1 MYFHI
6 PYTYPI
12 NTHGHCP
19 KGKKMN
25 SDKKF
30 ETSSIDDIKALF
42 ENRKEEDIIPPDTFG
57 ETEKLV
63 VTKEAVE
70 NAVKRASPE
79 NVSQRKRNRMIANVM
94 IYSGIGLLIVACA
107 ILVVLIFA
115 GNNGNSITNLD
126 ITNGDEINLRAG
138 HSQQLKIKT
147 EPAGTEYAL
156 SFVSADTSIATV
168 SLDGKVTAVKN
179 GKTEITVSSG
189 ELSDTITVNVRKDII
204 ESLDVSLA
212 ALSLDGGEEQKV
224 EAKITP
230 ADAKDVKLSWKS
242 ADSEVASVENDG
254 TIKGVNTGETTVTV
268 TDSVTGLSKD
278 IAVTVNGLELPEA
291 MKFDKDSVTLEKG
304 EVYNSVLKFTPEDI
318 TYTGAIYYT
327 SDATIASVTN
337 EGVITAK
344 AAGTCTIEAYYE
356 NDYRLVATMEVNV
369 IDSFP
374 ITSSETTA
382 PETPKP
388 ETSATEPV
396 PDTETDPPASS
407 KPAPTPEYTGS
418 HKKEV
423 IDGITYFDGV
433 MIANKTYTLPRSYDP
448 GVQPE
453 AMDAFYDMQAAAAS
467 EGISLWIL
475 SSYRSYDDQEVI
487 YNRYVAQD
495 GRDAADTYSSRP
507 GHSDHQTGYT
517 FDLNSLEQDFQYDPA
532 GQWLDKNCY
541 KYGFIIRYPKGKDSS
556 TGYMYEPWHVRYIGV
571 DLATKVTKSGLSL
584 EEYFGITSQYQD

>member
-1 MYFHI
+1 MYFCI
-6 PYTYPI
+6 PYTYPT
-12 NTHGHCP
+12 NTCEHCL

-30 ETSSIDDIKALF
+30 ETSSIDDIRALF
-42 ENRKEEDIIPPDTFG
+42 ENRKEEDIIHSDTFG
-57 ETEKLV
+57 ETEKPV

-70 NAVKRASPE
+70 NAIKRSSPE
-79 NVSQRKRNRMIANVM
+79 NISKRKRNRIIANTM

-107 ILVVLIFA
+107 ILVALIFA

-126 ITNGDEINLRAG
+126 IINGDEITLRAG

-156 SFVSADTSIATV
+156 SYISADTSIATV
-168 SLDGKVTAVKN
+168 SLEGKVTAVKN

-189 ELSDTITVNVRKDII
+189 DLSDTITVNVKKDII

-224 EAKITP
+224 EAKIAP

-242 ADSEVASVENDG
+242 ADNEVASVDSNG
-254 TIKGVNTGETTVTV
+254 TIKGINTGETTVTV

-278 IAVTVNGLELPEA
+278 IAVTVNGLELPES
-291 MKFDKDSVTLEKG
+291 MKFEKDSVTLEKG
-304 EVYNSVLKFTPEDI
+304 EVYNSVLRFTPEDI

-327 SDATIASVTN
+327 SDSSVASVTN

-344 AAGTCTIEAYYE
+344 SAGSCAIEAYYE
-356 NDYRLVATMEVNV
+356 NDYRLVATMEVTV
-369 IDSFP
+369 IDSYV
-374 ITSSETTA
+374 ITDQTTV
-382 PETPKP
+382 PETP
-388 ETSATEPV
+388 ATEPV

-433 MIANKTYTLPRSYDP
+433 MIANKTYTLPRSYNP

-541 KYGFIIRYPKGKDSS
+541 KYGFIIRYPKDKDSS

>member
-1 MYFHI
+1 
-6 PYTYPI
+6 
-12 NTHGHCP
+12 
-19 KGKKMN
+19 MN
-25 SDKKF
+25 PEKKF

-42 ENRKEEDIIPPDTFG
+42 ESRTEEDIIPPDSFG
-57 ETEKLV
+57 KSEKQVL
-63 VTKEAVE
+63 TKEAVQS
-70 NAVKRASPE
+70 AVRKTSSE
-79 NVSQRKRNRMIANVM
+79 SIKKRKRNRTIANIM

-107 ILVVLIFA
+107 VLVAVIFN
-115 GNNGNSITNLD
+115 GNNGSSIKSLD
-126 ITNGDEINLRAG
+126 ITNSGEITLRVG
-138 HSQQLKIKT
+138 HSQQIKVKT
-147 EPAGTEYAL
+147 EPADTEYAL
-156 SFVSADTSIATV
+156 SYVSGDTSVATV

-189 ELSDTITVNVRKDII
+189 ELSDTITVNVKKDII

-212 ALSLDGGEEQKV
+212 ALSLDGGEEQKID
-224 EAKITP
+224 AKLTP

-242 ADSEVASVENDG
+242 ADTDVATVDKNG
-254 TIKGVNTGETTVTV
+254 VVKGVNTGETTITL

-278 IAVTVNGLELPEA
+278 ITVTVNGLELPES
-291 MKFDKDSVTLEKG
+291 MKFDKDSVTVEVG
-304 EVYNSVLKFTPEDI
+304 DVYNSVLKFTPEDI

-327 SDATIASVTN
+327 SDSSVASVTN

-344 AAGTCTIEAYYE
+344 SAGNCTIEAYYE
-356 NDYRLVATMEVNV
+356 NDYRLVASMEVTV
-369 IDSFP
+369 IDPFP
-374 ITSSETTA
+374 ITSQETTA
-382 PETPKP
+382 PETPSP
-388 ETSATEPV
+388 ETTTPDTEPE
-396 PDTETDPPASS
+396 PETDPPASS
-407 KPAPTPEYTGS
+407 TPAPAPEYSGS
-418 HKKEV
+418 HKMEV

-433 MIANKTYTLPRSYDP
+433 MIANKTYTLPASYNP

-453 AMDAFYDMQAAAAS
+453 AMDAFYDMQAAAAAD
-467 EGISLWIL
+467 GISLWIL
-475 SSYRSYDDQEVI
+475 SSFRSYEDQDVI

-541 KYGFIIRYPKGKDSS
+541 KYGFIIRYPKGKESS

-571 DLATKVTKSGLSL
+571 DLATKVTQSGLSL

>member
-1 MYFHI
+1 
-6 PYTYPI
+6 
-12 NTHGHCP
+12 
-19 KGKKMN
+19 MN
-25 SDKKF
+25 PEKKF

-42 ENRKEEDIIPPDTFG
+42 ENRTEEDIIPPDSFG
-57 ETEKLV
+57 KSEKQV
-63 VTKEAVE
+63 VTKEAVQS
-70 NAVKRASPE
+70 AVRKTS
-79 NVSQRKRNRMIANVM
+79 SGSIKKRKRNRTIANIM

-107 ILVVLIFA
+107 VLVAVIFN
-115 GNNGNSITNLD
+115 GNNGSSIKSLD
-126 ITNGDEINLRAG
+126 ITNSGEITLRVG
-138 HSQQLKIKT
+138 HSQQIKVKT
-147 EPAGTEYAL
+147 EPADTEYAL
-156 SFVSADTSIATV
+156 SYVSGDTSVATV

-189 ELSDTITVNVRKDII
+189 ELSDTITVNVKKDII

-212 ALSLDGGEEQKV
+212 ALSLDGGEEQKID
-224 EAKITP
+224 AKLTP

-242 ADSEVASVENDG
+242 ADTDVATVDKNG
-254 TIKGVNTGETTVTV
+254 VVKGVNTGETTITL
-268 TDSVTGLSKD
+268 TDSITGLSKD
-278 IAVTVNGLELPEA
+278 ITVTVNGLELPES
-291 MKFDKDSVTLEKG
+291 MKFDKDSVTVEVG
-304 EVYNSVLKFTPEDI
+304 DVYNSVLKFTPEDI

-327 SDATIASVTN
+327 SDSSVASVTN

-344 AAGTCTIEAYYE
+344 SAGNCTIEAYYE
-356 NDYRLVATMEVNV
+356 NDYRLVATMEVTV

-374 ITSSETTA
+374 ITSQETTA
-382 PETPKP
+382 PETPSP
-388 ETSATEPV
+388 ETTTPDTEPE
-396 PDTETDPPASS
+396 PEPETDPPASS
-407 KPAPTPEYTGS
+407 TPAPAPEYSGS
-418 HKKEV
+418 HKMEV

-433 MIANKTYTLPRSYDP
+433 MIANKTYTLPASYNP

-453 AMDAFYDMQAAAAS
+453 AMDAFYDMQAAAAAD
-467 EGISLWIL
+467 GISLWIL
-475 SSYRSYDDQEVI
+475 SSFRSYEDQDVI

-541 KYGFIIRYPKGKDSS
+541 KYGFIIRYPKGKESS

-571 DLATKVTKSGLSL
+571 DLATKVTQSGLSL

>member
-1 MYFHI
+1 
-6 PYTYPI
+6 
-12 NTHGHCP
+12 
-19 KGKKMN
+19 MN
-25 SDKKF
+25 PEKKF

-42 ENRKEEDIIPPDTFG
+42 ENRTEEDIIPPDSFG
-57 ETEKLV
+57 KSEKQV
-63 VTKEAVE
+63 VTKEAVQS
-70 NAVKRASPE
+70 AVRKTSSE
-79 NVSQRKRNRMIANVM
+79 SIKKRKRNRTIANIM

-107 ILVVLIFA
+107 VLVAVIFN
-115 GNNGNSITNLD
+115 GNNGSSIKSLD
-126 ITNGDEINLRAG
+126 ITNSGEITLRVG
-138 HSQQLKIKT
+138 HSQQIKVKT
-147 EPAGTEYAL
+147 EPADTEYAL
-156 SFVSADTSIATV
+156 SYVSGDTSVATV

-189 ELSDTITVNVRKDII
+189 ELSDTITVNVKKDII

-212 ALSLDGGEEQKV
+212 ALSLDGGEEQKID
-224 EAKITP
+224 AKLTP

-242 ADSEVASVENDG
+242 ADTDVATVDKNG
-254 TIKGVNTGETTVTV
+254 VVKGVNTGETTITL

-278 IAVTVNGLELPEA
+278 ITVTVNGLELPES
-291 MKFDKDSVTLEKG
+291 MKFDKDSVTVEVG
-304 EVYNSVLKFTPEDI
+304 DVYNSVLKFTPEDI

-327 SDATIASVTN
+327 SDSSVASVTN

-344 AAGTCTIEAYYE
+344 SAGNCTIEAYYE
-356 NDYRLVATMEVNV
+356 NDYRLVATMEVTV

-374 ITSSETTA
+374 ITSQETTA
-382 PETPKP
+382 PETPSP
-388 ETSATEPV
+388 ETTTPDTEPE
-396 PDTETDPPASS
+396 PEPETDPPASS
-407 KPAPTPEYTGS
+407 TPAPAPEYSGS
-418 HKKEV
+418 HKMEV

-433 MIANKTYTLPRSYDP
+433 MIANKTYTLPASYNP

-453 AMDAFYDMQAAAAS
+453 AMDAFYDMQAAAAAD
-467 EGISLWIL
+467 GISLWIL
-475 SSYRSYDDQEVI
+475 SSFRSYEDQDVI

-541 KYGFIIRYPKGKDSS
+541 KYGFIIRYPKGKESS

-571 DLATKVTKSGLSL
+571 DLATKVTQSGLSL

>member
-1 MYFHI
+1 
-6 PYTYPI
+6 
-12 NTHGHCP
+12 
-19 KGKKMN
+19 MN
-25 SDKKF
+25 SDKKN

-42 ENRKEEDIIPPDTFG
+42 ENRKEEDIIPPDAFVQD
-57 ETEKLV
+57 K
-63 VTKEAVE
+63 KSD
-70 NAVKRASPE
+70 AVKASAQNTAKRTSAE
-79 NVSQRKRNRMIANVM
+79 NIKNRKRNRMIANIM
-94 IYSGIGLLIVACA
+94 IYSGIGLLIAACA
-107 ILVVLIFA
+107 ILVAVIFA
-115 GNNGNSITNLD
+115 GNNGSSIKSLD
-126 ITNGDEINLRAG
+126 ITNNGEITLRVG
-138 HSQQLKIKT
+138 HSEQIKVKT
-147 EPAGTEYAL
+147 EPSDTEYAL
-156 SFVSADTSIATV
+156 SYVSADTSIATV

-179 GKTEITVSSG
+179 GKTEVTVSSG
-189 ELSDTITVNVRKDII
+189 ELSDTIIVNVKKDII

-224 EAKITP
+224 EAKYSP

-242 ADSEVASVENDG
+242 ADTDIATVDKNG

-268 TDSVTGLSKD
+268 TDSVTGLTKD
-278 IAVTVNGLELPEA
+278 IAVTVNGLELPES
-291 MKFDKDSVTLEKG
+291 MEFDKDSVTIEVG

-344 AAGTCTIEAYYE
+344 EAGTCTIEAYYE
-356 NDYRLVATMEVNV
+356 NDYRLVATMEVTV
-369 IDSFP
+369 IDP
-374 ITSSETTA
+374 YVITEPETTTPETPA
-382 PETPKP
+382 PETTTP
-388 ETSATEPV
+388 ETPAPETTV
-396 PDTETDPPASS
+396 PDTKPTPETETDPPASS
-407 KPAPTPEYTGS
+407 STPAPTPEYTGS

-433 MIANKTYTLPRSYDP
+433 MIANKTYTLPRSYNP

-487 YNRYVAQD
+487 YNRYVSQD

-571 DLATKVTKSGLSL
+571 DLATKVTQSGLSL

>member
-1 MYFHI
+1 
-6 PYTYPI
+6 
-12 NTHGHCP
+12 
-19 KGKKMN
+19 MN
-25 SDKKF
+25 PEKKF

-42 ENRKEEDIIPPDTFG
+42 ESRTEEDIIPPDSFDKS
-57 ETEKLV
+57 EKQV
-63 VTKEAVE
+63 VTKEAVQS
-70 NAVKRASPE
+70 AVRKTSSE
-79 NVSQRKRNRMIANVM
+79 SIKKRKRNRTIANIM

-107 ILVVLIFA
+107 VLVAVIFN
-115 GNNGNSITNLD
+115 GNNGSSIKSLD
-126 ITNGDEINLRAG
+126 ITNSGEITLRVG
-138 HSQQLKIKT
+138 HSQQIKVKT
-147 EPAGTEYAL
+147 EPADTEYAL
-156 SFVSADTSIATV
+156 SYVSGDTSVATV

-189 ELSDTITVNVRKDII
+189 ELSDTITVNVKKDII

-224 EAKITP
+224 EAKLTP

-242 ADSEVASVENDG
+242 ADTDVATVDKNG
-254 TIKGVNTGETTVTV
+254 VVKGVNTGETTVTL

-278 IAVTVNGLELPEA
+278 ITVTVNGLELPES
-291 MKFDKDSVTLEKG
+291 MKFDKGSVTVEVG
-304 EVYNSVLKFTPEDI
+304 DVYNSVLKFTPEDI

-327 SDATIASVTN
+327 SDSSVASVTN

-344 AAGTCTIEAYYE
+344 SAGNCTIEAYYE
-356 NDYRLVATMEVNV
+356 NDYRLVATMEVTV

-374 ITSSETTA
+374 ITSQETTA
-382 PETPKP
+382 PETPSP
-388 ETSATEPV
+388 ETTIPDTEPE
-396 PDTETDPPASS
+396 PEPETDPPASS
-407 KPAPTPEYTGS
+407 TPAPAPEYSGS
-418 HKKEV
+418 HKMEV

-433 MIANKTYTLPRSYDP
+433 MIANKTYTLPASYNP

-453 AMDAFYDMQAAAAS
+453 AMDAFYDMQAAAAAD
-467 EGISLWIL
+467 GISLWIL
-475 SSYRSYDDQEVI
+475 SSFRSYEDQDVI

-541 KYGFIIRYPKGKDSS
+541 KYGFIIRYPKGKESS

-571 DLATKVTKSGLSL
+571 DLATKVTQSGLSL

>member
-1 MYFHI
+1 
-6 PYTYPI
+6 
-12 NTHGHCP
+12 
-19 KGKKMN
+19 MN

-42 ENRKEEDIIPPDTFG
+42 ENRKEEDIIHSDTFG
-57 ETEKLV
+57 ETEKPV

-70 NAVKRASPE
+70 NAVKRSSPE
-79 NVSQRKRNRMIANVM
+79 NISKRKRNRMIANVM

-107 ILVVLIFA
+107 ILVALIFA

-126 ITNGDEINLRAG
+126 IINGDEITLRAG

-156 SFVSADTSIATV
+156 SYISADTSIATV
-168 SLDGKVTAVKN
+168 SLEGKVTAVKN

-189 ELSDTITVNVRKDII
+189 DLSDTITVNVKKDII

-224 EAKITP
+224 EAKVAP
-230 ADAKDVKLSWKS
+230 ADAKNVKLSWKS
-242 ADSEVASVENDG
+242 ADNEVASVDSNG
-254 TIKGVNTGETTVTV
+254 TIKGVNSGETTVTV

-278 IAVTVNGLELPEA
+278 IAVTVNGLELPES
-291 MKFDKDSVTLEKG
+291 MKFEKESVTLEKG
-304 EVYNSVLKFTPEDI
+304 EVYNSVLRFTPEDI

-344 AAGTCTIEAYYE
+344 SAGSCTIEAYYE
-356 NDYRLVATMEVNV
+356 NDYRLVATMEVTV
-369 IDSFP
+369 IDSYV
-374 ITSSETTA
+374 ITDQTTV
-382 PETPKP
+382 P

-433 MIANKTYTLPRSYDP
+433 MIANKTYTLPRSYNP

-532 GQWLDKNCY
+532 GQWLEKNCY

-571 DLATKVTKSGLSL
+571 DLATKVTESGLSL

>member
-1 MYFHI
+1 
-6 PYTYPI
+6 
-12 NTHGHCP
+12 
-19 KGKKMN
+19 MN
-25 SDKKF
+25 PEKKF

-42 ENRKEEDIIPPDTFG
+42 ESRTEEDIIPPDSFDKS
-57 ETEKLV
+57 EKQV
-63 VTKEAVE
+63 VTKEAVQS
-70 NAVKRASPE
+70 AVRKTSSE
-79 NVSQRKRNRMIANVM
+79 SIKKRKRNRTIANIM

-107 ILVVLIFA
+107 VLVAVIFN
-115 GNNGNSITNLD
+115 GNNGSSIKSLD
-126 ITNGDEINLRAG
+126 ITNSGEITLRVG
-138 HSQQLKIKT
+138 HSQQIKVKT
-147 EPAGTEYAL
+147 EPADTEYAL
-156 SFVSADTSIATV
+156 SYVSGDTSVATV

-189 ELSDTITVNVRKDII
+189 ELSDTITVNVKKDII

-224 EAKITP
+224 EAKLTP

-242 ADSEVASVENDG
+242 ADTDVATVDRNG
-254 TIKGVNTGETTVTV
+254 VVKGVNTGETTVTL

-278 IAVTVNGLELPEA
+278 ISVTVNGLELPES
-291 MKFDKDSVTLEKG
+291 MKFDKDSVTVEVG
-304 EVYNSVLKFTPEDI
+304 DVYNAVLKFTPEDI

-327 SDATIASVTN
+327 SDSSVASVTN

-344 AAGTCTIEAYYE
+344 SAGNCTIEAYYE
-356 NDYRLVATMEVNV
+356 NDYRLVATMEVTV

-374 ITSSETTA
+374 ITSQETTA
-382 PETPKP
+382 PETPSP
-388 ETSATEPV
+388 EITTPDTEPE
-396 PDTETDPPASS
+396 PEPEPETDPPASS
-407 KPAPTPEYTGS
+407 TPAPAPEYSGS
-418 HKKEV
+418 HKMEV

-433 MIANKTYTLPRSYDP
+433 MIANKTYTLPASYNP

-453 AMDAFYDMQAAAAS
+453 AMDAFYDMQAAAAAD
-467 EGISLWIL
+467 GISLWIL
-475 SSYRSYDDQEVI
+475 SSFRSYEDQDVI

-541 KYGFIIRYPKGKDSS
+541 KYGFIIRYPKGKESS

-571 DLATKVTKSGLSL
+571 DLATKVTQSGLSL

>member
-1 MYFHI
+1 
-6 PYTYPI
+6 
-12 NTHGHCP
+12 
-19 KGKKMN
+19 MN
-25 SDKKF
+25 PEKKF

-42 ENRKEEDIIPPDTFG
+42 ENRTEEDIIPPDSFG
-57 ETEKLV
+57 KSEKQV
-63 VTKEAVE
+63 VTKEAVQS
-70 NAVKRASPE
+70 AVRKTASE
-79 NVSQRKRNRMIANVM
+79 SIKKRKRNRTIANIM

-107 ILVVLIFA
+107 VLVAVIFT
-115 GNNGNSITNLD
+115 GNNGSSIKSLD
-126 ITNGDEINLRAG
+126 ITNSGEITLRVG
-138 HSQQLKIKT
+138 HSQQIKVKT
-147 EPAGTEYAL
+147 EPADTEYAL
-156 SFVSADTSIATV
+156 SYVSGDASVATV

-189 ELSDTITVNVRKDII
+189 ELSDTITVNVKKDII

-224 EAKITP
+224 EAKLTP
-230 ADAKDVKLSWKS
+230 ADAKDVKLNWKS
-242 ADSEVASVENDG
+242 ADTDVATVDKNG
-254 TIKGVNTGETTVTV
+254 VVKGVNTGETTVTL

-278 IAVTVNGLELPEA
+278 ITVTVNGLELPES
-291 MKFDKDSVTLEKG
+291 MKFDKDSVTVEVG
-304 EVYNSVLKFTPEDI
+304 DVYNAVLKFTPEDI

-327 SDATIASVTN
+327 SDSSVASVTN

-344 AAGTCTIEAYYE
+344 SAGNCTIEAYYE
-356 NDYRLVATMEVNV
+356 NDYRLVATMEVTV

-374 ITSSETTA
+374 ITSQETTA
-382 PETPKP
+382 PETPSP
-388 ETSATEPV
+388 ETTTPDTEPE
-396 PDTETDPPASS
+396 PEPEPETDPPASS
-407 KPAPTPEYTGS
+407 TPAPAPEYSGS
-418 HKKEV
+418 HKMEV

-433 MIANKTYTLPRSYDP
+433 MIANKTYTLPASYNP

-453 AMDAFYDMQAAAAS
+453 AMDAFYDMQAAAAAD
-467 EGISLWIL
+467 GISLWIL
-475 SSYRSYDDQEVI
+475 SSFRSYEDQDVI

-541 KYGFIIRYPKGKDSS
+541 KYGFIIRYPKGKESS

-571 DLATKVTKSGLSL
+571 DLATKVTQSGLSL

>member
-1 MYFHI
+1 M
-6 PYTYPI
+6 PYIETELTVCTVYLKGYI
-12 NTHGHCP
+12 NMEP
-19 KGKKMN
+19 EKKY
-25 SDKKF
+25 

-42 ENRKEEDIIPPDTFG
+42 DDRKEENIITPD
-57 ETEKLV
+57 
-63 VTKEAVE
+63 
-70 NAVKRASPE
+70 E
-79 NVSQRKRNRMIANVM
+79 NVTTILDTPPVINKPRKYSGRKAPEEKKRNRLIANIM
-94 IYSGIGLLIVACA
+94 IYSGIGLLIAACA
-107 ILVVLIFA
+107 ILVALIFT
-115 GNNGNSITNLD
+115 GNNGDSIKGLEITNSGD
-126 ITNGDEINLRAG
+126 ITLRVG
-138 HSQQLKIKT
+138 HSEKLKVKT
-147 EPAGTEYAL
+147 EPADNEYAL
-156 SFVSADTSIATV
+156 SFVSADTSVATV
-168 SLDGKVTAVKN
+168 SLDGKITAVSD

-189 ELSDTITVNVRKDII
+189 NLSDSIIVIVKKDII
-204 ESLDVSLA
+204 EKLDVSLA

-224 EAKITP
+224 TAKLTP
-230 ADAKDVKLSWKS
+230 SDAKNVSLSWKS
-242 ADSEVASVENDG
+242 ADTEVATVDKDG
-254 TIKGVNTGETTVTV
+254 NIKGVNTGDTVITV

-278 IAVTVNGLELPEA
+278 ISVTVNGLELPDSME
-291 MKFDKDSVTLEKG
+291 FDKKSVTLEVG

-344 AAGTCTIEAYYE
+344 SEGSCTIEAYYE
-356 NDYRLVATMEVNV
+356 NDFRLVATMEVNIIDPYV
-369 IDSFP
+369 ITQP
-374 ITSSETTA
+374 ETTV

-388 ETSATEPV
+388 ETPKPQTSEPQ
-396 PDTETDPPASS
+396 
-407 KPAPTPEYTGS
+407 TPSYNGS
-418 HKKEV
+418 HKMEV

-433 MIANKTYTLPRSYDP
+433 MIANKTYTLPASYNP
-448 GVQPE
+448 GVQPV
-453 AMDAFYDMQAAAAS
+453 AMDAFYDMQAAAAAD
-467 EGISLWIL
+467 GISLWIL
-475 SSYRSYDDQEVI
+475 SSYRSYEDQEVI

-571 DLATKVTKSGLSL
+571 DLATKVTQSGLSL

>member
-1 MYFHI
+1 M
-6 PYTYPI
+6 PYIKTRLTAGTVYLKGYI
-12 NTHGHCP
+12 NMEP
-19 KGKKMN
+19 EKKY
-25 SDKKF
+25 

-42 ENRKEEDIIPPDTFG
+42 DDRKEENIITPD
-57 ETEKLV
+57 
-63 VTKEAVE
+63 
-70 NAVKRASPE
+70 E
-79 NVSQRKRNRMIANVM
+79 NVTTILDTPPVINKPRKYSGRKAPEEKKRNRLIANIM
-94 IYSGIGLLIVACA
+94 IYSGIVLLIAACA
-107 ILVVLIFA
+107 ILVALIFT
-115 GNNGNSITNLD
+115 GNNGDSIKGLEITNSDD
-126 ITNGDEINLRAG
+126 ITLRVG
-138 HSQQLKIKT
+138 HSEKLKVKT
-147 EPAGTEYAL
+147 EPADNEYAL
-156 SFVSADTSIATV
+156 SFVSADTSVATV
-168 SLDGKVTAVKN
+168 SLDGKITAVSD

-189 ELSDTITVNVRKDII
+189 DLSDSIIVIVKKDII
-204 ESLDVSLA
+204 ETLDVSLA

-224 EAKITP
+224 TAKLTP
-230 ADAKDVKLSWKS
+230 SDAKNVSLSWKS
-242 ADSEVASVENDG
+242 ADTEVATVDKDG
-254 TIKGVNTGETTVTV
+254 NIKGVNTGDTVITV

-278 IAVTVNGLELPEA
+278 ISVTVNGLELPDSME
-291 MKFDKDSVTLEKG
+291 FDKKSVTLEVG

-344 AAGTCTIEAYYE
+344 SEGSCTIEAYYE
-356 NDYRLVATMEVNV
+356 NDFRLIATMEVNIIDPYV
-369 IDSFP
+369 ITQP
-374 ITSSETTA
+374 ETTV

-388 ETSATEPV
+388 ETPKPQTSEPQ
-396 PDTETDPPASS
+396 
-407 KPAPTPEYTGS
+407 TPSYNGS
-418 HKKEV
+418 HKMEV

-433 MIANKTYTLPRSYDP
+433 MIANKTYTLPASYNP
-448 GVQPE
+448 GVQPV
-453 AMDAFYDMQAAAAS
+453 AMDAFYDMQAAAAAD
-467 EGISLWIL
+467 GISLWIL
-475 SSYRSYDDQEVI
+475 SSYRSYEDQEVI

-571 DLATKVTKSGLSL
+571 DLATKVTQSGLSL

>member
-1 MYFHI
+1 
-6 PYTYPI
+6 
-12 NTHGHCP
+12 
-19 KGKKMN
+19 MN
-25 SDKKF
+25 SDKKN

-42 ENRKEEDIIPPDTFG
+42 ENRKEEDIIPPDAFVQD
-57 ETEKLV
+57 K
-63 VTKEAVE
+63 KSD
-70 NAVKRASPE
+70 AVKASAQNTAKRTSAE
-79 NVSQRKRNRMIANVM
+79 NIKNRKRNRMIANIM
-94 IYSGIGLLIVACA
+94 IYSGIGLLIAACA
-107 ILVVLIFA
+107 ILVAVIFA
-115 GNNGNSITNLD
+115 GNNGSSIKSLD
-126 ITNGDEINLRAG
+126 ITNNGEITLRVG
-138 HSQQLKIKT
+138 HSEQIKVKT
-147 EPAGTEYAL
+147 EPSDTEYAL
-156 SFVSADTSIATV
+156 SYVSADTSIATV

-179 GKTEITVSSG
+179 GKTEVTVSSG
-189 ELSDTITVNVRKDII
+189 ELSDTIIVNVKKDII

-224 EAKITP
+224 EAKYSP

-242 ADSEVASVENDG
+242 ADTDIATVDKNG

-268 TDSVTGLSKD
+268 TDSVTGLTKD
-278 IAVTVNGLELPEA
+278 IAVTVNGLELPES
-291 MKFDKDSVTLEKG
+291 MEFDKDSVTIEVG

-344 AAGTCTIEAYYE
+344 EAGTCTIEAYYE
-356 NDYRLVATMEVNV
+356 NDYRLVATMEVTV
-369 IDSFP
+369 IDP
-374 ITSSETTA
+374 YVITEPETTTPETPA
-382 PETPKP
+382 PETTTP
-388 ETSATEPV
+388 ETPAPETTV
-396 PDTETDPPASS
+396 PDTKPTPETETDPPASS
-407 KPAPTPEYTGS
+407 STPAPTPEYTGS

-433 MIANKTYTLPRSYDP
+433 MIANKTYTLPRSYNP

-487 YNRYVAQD
+487 YNRYVSQD

-571 DLATKVTKSGLSL
+571 DLATRVTQSGLSL

>member
-1 MYFHI
+1 
-6 PYTYPI
+6 
-12 NTHGHCP
+12 
-19 KGKKMN
+19 MN
-25 SDKKF
+25 PEKKF

-42 ENRKEEDIIPPDTFG
+42 ENRTEEDIIPPDSFG
-57 ETEKLV
+57 KSEKQV
-63 VTKEAVE
+63 VTKEAVQS
-70 NAVKRASPE
+70 AVRKTS
-79 NVSQRKRNRMIANVM
+79 SGSIKKRKRNRTIANIM

-107 ILVVLIFA
+107 VLVAVIFN
-115 GNNGNSITNLD
+115 GNNGSSIKSLD
-126 ITNGDEINLRAG
+126 ITNSGEITLRVG
-138 HSQQLKIKT
+138 HSQQIKVKT
-147 EPAGTEYAL
+147 EPADTEYAL
-156 SFVSADTSIATV
+156 SYVSGDTSVATV

-189 ELSDTITVNVRKDII
+189 ELSDTITVNVKKDII

-212 ALSLDGGEEQKV
+212 ALSLDGGEEQKID
-224 EAKITP
+224 AKLTP

-242 ADSEVASVENDG
+242 ADTDVATVDKNG
-254 TIKGVNTGETTVTV
+254 VVKGVNTGETTITL

-278 IAVTVNGLELPEA
+278 ITVTVNGLELPES
-291 MKFDKDSVTLEKG
+291 MKFDKDSVTIEVG
-304 EVYNSVLKFTPEDI
+304 DVYNSVLKFTPEDI

-327 SDATIASVTN
+327 SDSSVASVTN

-344 AAGTCTIEAYYE
+344 SAGNCTIEAYYE
-356 NDYRLVATMEVNV
+356 NDYRLVASMEVTV
-369 IDSFP
+369 IDPFP
-374 ITSSETTA
+374 ITSQETTA
-382 PETPKP
+382 PETPSP
-388 ETSATEPV
+388 ETTT
-396 PDTETDPPASS
+396 PDTEPEPEPETDSPASS
-407 KPAPTPEYTGS
+407 TPAPAPEYSGS
-418 HKKEV
+418 HKMEV

-433 MIANKTYTLPRSYDP
+433 MIANKTYTLPASYNP

-453 AMDAFYDMQAAAAS
+453 AMDAFYDMQAAAAAD
-467 EGISLWIL
+467 GISLWIL
-475 SSYRSYDDQEVI
+475 SSFRSYEDQDVI

-541 KYGFIIRYPKGKDSS
+541 KYGFIIRYPKGKESS

-571 DLATKVTKSGLSL
+571 GLATKVTQSGLSL

>member
-1 MYFHI
+1 
-6 PYTYPI
+6 
-12 NTHGHCP
+12 
-19 KGKKMN
+19 MN
-25 SDKKF
+25 PEKKF

-42 ENRKEEDIIPPDTFG
+42 ENRTEEDIIPPDSFG
-57 ETEKLV
+57 KSEKQV
-63 VTKEAVE
+63 VTKEAVQS
-70 NAVKRASPE
+70 AVRKTASE
-79 NVSQRKRNRMIANVM
+79 SIKKRKRNRTIANIM

-107 ILVVLIFA
+107 VLVAVIFN
-115 GNNGNSITNLD
+115 GNNGSSIKSLD
-126 ITNGDEINLRAG
+126 ITNSGEITLRVG
-138 HSQQLKIKT
+138 HSQQIKVKT
-147 EPAGTEYAL
+147 EPADTEYAL
-156 SFVSADTSIATV
+156 SYVSGDTSVATV

-189 ELSDTITVNVRKDII
+189 ELSDTITVNVKKDII

-212 ALSLDGGEEQKV
+212 ALSLDGGEEQKID
-224 EAKITP
+224 AKLTP

-242 ADSEVASVENDG
+242 ADTDVATVDKNG
-254 TIKGVNTGETTVTV
+254 VVKGVNTGETTITL

-278 IAVTVNGLELPEA
+278 ITVTVNGLELPES
-291 MKFDKDSVTLEKG
+291 MKFDKDSVTVEVG
-304 EVYNSVLKFTPEDI
+304 DVYNSVLKFTPEDI

-327 SDATIASVTN
+327 SDSSVASVTN

-344 AAGTCTIEAYYE
+344 SAGNCTIEAYYE
-356 NDYRLVATMEVNV
+356 NDYRLVASMEVTV
-369 IDSFP
+369 IDPFP
-374 ITSSETTA
+374 ITSQETTA
-382 PETPKP
+382 PETLSP
-388 ETSATEPV
+388 ETTTPDTEPE
-396 PDTETDPPASS
+396 PEPETDPPASS
-407 KPAPTPEYTGS
+407 TPAPAPEYSGS
-418 HKKEV
+418 HKMEV

-433 MIANKTYTLPRSYDP
+433 MIANKTYTLPASYNP

-453 AMDAFYDMQAAAAS
+453 AMDAFYDMQAAAAAD
-467 EGISLWIL
+467 GISLWIL
-475 SSYRSYDDQEVI
+475 SSFRSYEDQDVI

-541 KYGFIIRYPKGKDSS
+541 KYGFIIRYPKGKESS

-571 DLATKVTKSGLSL
+571 DLATKVTQSGLSL

>member
-1 MYFHI
+1 
-6 PYTYPI
+6 
-12 NTHGHCP
+12 
-19 KGKKMN
+19 MN
-25 SDKKF
+25 PEKKF

-42 ENRKEEDIIPPDTFG
+42 ESRTEEDIIPPDSFDKS
-57 ETEKLV
+57 EKQV
-63 VTKEAVE
+63 VTKEAVQS
-70 NAVKRASPE
+70 AVRKTSSE
-79 NVSQRKRNRMIANVM
+79 SIKKRKRNRTIANIM

-107 ILVVLIFA
+107 VLVAVIFN
-115 GNNGNSITNLD
+115 GNNGSSIKSLD
-126 ITNGDEINLRAG
+126 ITNSGEITLRVG
-138 HSQQLKIKT
+138 HSQQIKVKT
-147 EPAGTEYAL
+147 EPADTEYAL
-156 SFVSADTSIATV
+156 SYVSGDTSVATV

-189 ELSDTITVNVRKDII
+189 ELSDTITVNVKKDII

-224 EAKITP
+224 EAKLTP

-242 ADSEVASVENDG
+242 ADTDVATVDKNG
-254 TIKGVNTGETTVTV
+254 VVKGVNTGETTVTL

-278 IAVTVNGLELPEA
+278 ISVTVNGLELPES
-291 MKFDKDSVTLEKG
+291 MKFDKDSVTVEVG
-304 EVYNSVLKFTPEDI
+304 DVYNAVLKFTPEDI

-327 SDATIASVTN
+327 SDSSVASVTN

-344 AAGTCTIEAYYE
+344 SAGNCTIEAYYE
-356 NDYRLVATMEVNV
+356 NDYRLVATMEVTV

-374 ITSSETTA
+374 ITSQETTA
-382 PETPKP
+382 PETPSP
-388 ETSATEPV
+388 ETTTPDTEPE
-396 PDTETDPPASS
+396 PEPEPEPETDPPASS
-407 KPAPTPEYTGS
+407 TPAPAPEYNGS
-418 HKKEV
+418 HKMEV

-433 MIANKTYTLPRSYDP
+433 MIANKTYTLPASYNP

-453 AMDAFYDMQAAAAS
+453 AMDAFYDMQAAAAAD
-467 EGISLWIL
+467 GISLWIL
-475 SSYRSYDDQEVI
+475 SSFRSYEDQDVI

-541 KYGFIIRYPKGKDSS
+541 KYGFIIRYPKGKESS

-571 DLATKVTKSGLSL
+571 DLATKVTQSGLSL

>member
-1 MYFHI
+1 
-6 PYTYPI
+6 
-12 NTHGHCP
+12 
-19 KGKKMN
+19 MN
-25 SDKKF
+25 PEKKF

-42 ENRKEEDIIPPDTFG
+42 ENRTEEDIIPPDSFG
-57 ETEKLV
+57 KSEKQV
-63 VTKEAVE
+63 VTKEAVQS
-70 NAVKRASPE
+70 AVRKTASE
-79 NVSQRKRNRMIANVM
+79 SIKKRKRNRTIANIM

-107 ILVVLIFA
+107 VLVAVIFN
-115 GNNGNSITNLD
+115 GNNGSSIKSLD
-126 ITNGDEINLRAG
+126 ITNSGEITLRVG
-138 HSQQLKIKT
+138 HSQQIKVKT
-147 EPAGTEYAL
+147 EPADTEYAL
-156 SFVSADTSIATV
+156 SYVSGDTSVATV

-189 ELSDTITVNVRKDII
+189 ELSDTITVNVKKDII

-212 ALSLDGGEEQKV
+212 ALSLDGGEEQKID
-224 EAKITP
+224 AKLTP

-242 ADSEVASVENDG
+242 ADTDVATVDKNG
-254 TIKGVNTGETTVTV
+254 VVKGVNTGETTITL

-278 IAVTVNGLELPEA
+278 ITVTVNGLELPES
-291 MKFDKDSVTLEKG
+291 MKFDKDSVTIEVG
-304 EVYNSVLKFTPEDI
+304 DVYNSVLKFTPEDI

-327 SDATIASVTN
+327 SDSSVASVTN

-344 AAGTCTIEAYYE
+344 SAGNCTIEAYYE
-356 NDYRLVATMEVNV
+356 NDYRLVASMEVTV

-374 ITSSETTA
+374 ITSQETTA
-382 PETPKP
+382 PETPSP
-388 ETSATEPV
+388 ETTTPDTEPE
-396 PDTETDPPASS
+396 PEPEPEPETDPPASS
-407 KPAPTPEYTGS
+407 TPAPAPEYSGS
-418 HKKEV
+418 HKMEV

-433 MIANKTYTLPRSYDP
+433 MIANKTYTLPASYNP

-453 AMDAFYDMQAAAAS
+453 AMDAFYDMQAAAAAD
-467 EGISLWIL
+467 GISLWIL
-475 SSYRSYDDQEVI
+475 SSFRSYEDQDVI

-541 KYGFIIRYPKGKDSS
+541 KYGFIIRYPKGKESS

-571 DLATKVTKSGLSL
+571 DLATKVTQSGLSL

>member
-1 MYFHI
+1 
-6 PYTYPI
+6 
-12 NTHGHCP
+12 
-19 KGKKMN
+19 MN
-25 SDKKF
+25 PEKKF

-42 ENRKEEDIIPPDTFG
+42 ESRTEEDIIPPDSFDKS
-57 ETEKLV
+57 EKQVL
-63 VTKEAVE
+63 TKEAVQS
-70 NAVKRASPE
+70 AVRKTSSE
-79 NVSQRKRNRMIANVM
+79 SIKKRKRNRTIANIM

-107 ILVVLIFA
+107 VLVAVIFN
-115 GNNGNSITNLD
+115 GNNGSSIKSLD
-126 ITNGDEINLRAG
+126 ITNSGEITLRVG
-138 HSQQLKIKT
+138 HSQQIKVKT
-147 EPAGTEYAL
+147 EPADTEYAL
-156 SFVSADTSIATV
+156 SYVSGDASVATV

-189 ELSDTITVNVRKDII
+189 ELSDTITVNVKKDII

-224 EAKITP
+224 EAKLTP

-242 ADSEVASVENDG
+242 ADTDVATVDKNG
-254 TIKGVNTGETTVTV
+254 VVKGVNTGETTVTL

-278 IAVTVNGLELPEA
+278 ITVTVNGLELPES
-291 MKFDKDSVTLEKG
+291 MKFDKDSVTVEVG
-304 EVYNSVLKFTPEDI
+304 DVYNAVLKFTPEDI

-327 SDATIASVTN
+327 SDSSVASVTN

-344 AAGTCTIEAYYE
+344 SAGNCTIEAYYE
-356 NDYRLVATMEVNV
+356 NDYRLVATMEVTV

-374 ITSSETTA
+374 ITSQETTA
-382 PETPKP
+382 PETPSP
-388 ETSATEPV
+388 ETTTPDTEPE
-396 PDTETDPPASS
+396 PEPEPEPETDPPASS
-407 KPAPTPEYTGS
+407 TPAPAPEYSGS
-418 HKKEV
+418 HKMEV

-433 MIANKTYTLPRSYDP
+433 MIANKTYTLPASYNP

-453 AMDAFYDMQAAAAS
+453 AMDAFYDMQAAAAAD
-467 EGISLWIL
+467 GISLWIL
-475 SSYRSYDDQEVI
+475 SSFRSYEDQDVI

-541 KYGFIIRYPKGKDSS
+541 KYGFIIRYPKGKESS

-571 DLATKVTKSGLSL
+571 DLATKVTQSGLSL

>member
-1 MYFHI
+1 M
-6 PYTYPI
+6 PYIKTRLTAGTVYLKGYI
-12 NTHGHCP
+12 NMEP
-19 KGKKMN
+19 EKKY
-25 SDKKF
+25 

-42 ENRKEEDIIPPDTFG
+42 DDRKEENIITPDENITTMLDTPPVINKPRKYSG
-57 ETEKLV
+57 RKAPEEK
-63 VTKEAVE
+63 
-70 NAVKRASPE
+70 
-79 NVSQRKRNRMIANVM
+79 KRNRLIANIM
-94 IYSGIGLLIVACA
+94 IYSGIGLLIAACA
-107 ILVVLIFA
+107 ILVALIFT
-115 GNNGNSITNLD
+115 GNNGDSIKGLEITNSGD
-126 ITNGDEINLRAG
+126 ITLRVG
-138 HSQQLKIKT
+138 HSEKLKVKT
-147 EPAGTEYAL
+147 EPADNEYAL
-156 SFVSADTSIATV
+156 SFVSADTSVATV
-168 SLDGKVTAVKN
+168 SLDGKITAVSD

-189 ELSDTITVNVRKDII
+189 NLSDSIIVIVKKDII
-204 ESLDVSLA
+204 ETLDVSLA

-224 EAKITP
+224 TAKLTP
-230 ADAKDVKLSWKS
+230 SDAKNVSLSWKS
-242 ADSEVASVENDG
+242 ADTEVATVDKDG
-254 TIKGVNTGETTVTV
+254 NIKGVNTGDTVITV

-278 IAVTVNGLELPEA
+278 ISVTVNGLELPDSME
-291 MKFDKDSVTLEKG
+291 FDKKSVTLEVG

-344 AAGTCTIEAYYE
+344 SEGSCTIEAYYE
-356 NDYRLVATMEVNV
+356 NDFRLVATMEVNIIDPYV
-369 IDSFP
+369 I
-374 ITSSETTA
+374 TQ

-388 ETSATEPV
+388 ETPKPETPKPQTSEPQ
-396 PDTETDPPASS
+396 
-407 KPAPTPEYTGS
+407 TPSYTGS
-418 HKKEV
+418 HKMEV

-433 MIANKTYTLPRSYDP
+433 MIANKTYTLPASYNP
-448 GVQPE
+448 GVQPV
-453 AMDAFYDMQAAAAS
+453 AMDAFYDMQAAAAAD
-467 EGISLWIL
+467 GISLWIL
-475 SSYRSYDDQEVI
+475 SSYRSYEDQEAI

-571 DLATKVTKSGLSL
+571 DLATKVTQSGLSL

>member
-1 MYFHI
+1 
-6 PYTYPI
+6 
-12 NTHGHCP
+12 
-19 KGKKMN
+19 MN
-25 SDKKF
+25 PEKKF

-42 ENRKEEDIIPPDTFG
+42 ENRTEEDIIPPDSFG
-57 ETEKLV
+57 KSEKQV
-63 VTKEAVE
+63 VTKEAVQS
-70 NAVKRASPE
+70 AVRKTASE
-79 NVSQRKRNRMIANVM
+79 SIKKRKRNRTIANIM

-107 ILVVLIFA
+107 VLVAVIFN
-115 GNNGNSITNLD
+115 GNNGSSIKSLD
-126 ITNGDEINLRAG
+126 ITNSGEITLRVG
-138 HSQQLKIKT
+138 HSQQIKVKT
-147 EPAGTEYAL
+147 EPADTEYAL
-156 SFVSADTSIATV
+156 SYVSGDTSVATV

-189 ELSDTITVNVRKDII
+189 ELSDTITVNVKKDII

-212 ALSLDGGEEQKV
+212 ALSLDGGEEQKID
-224 EAKITP
+224 AKLTP

-242 ADSEVASVENDG
+242 ADTDVATVDKNG
-254 TIKGVNTGETTVTV
+254 VVKGVNTGETTITL

-278 IAVTVNGLELPEA
+278 ITVTVNGLELPES
-291 MKFDKDSVTLEKG
+291 MKFDKDSVTVEVG
-304 EVYNSVLKFTPEDI
+304 DVYNSVLKFTPEDI

-327 SDATIASVTN
+327 SDSSVASVTN

-344 AAGTCTIEAYYE
+344 SAGNCTIEAYYE
-356 NDYRLVATMEVNV
+356 NDYRLVATMEVTV

-374 ITSSETTA
+374 ITSQETTA
-382 PETPKP
+382 PETPSP
-388 ETSATEPV
+388 ETTTPDTEPE
-396 PDTETDPPASS
+396 PEPETDPPASS
-407 KPAPTPEYTGS
+407 MPAPAPEYSGS
-418 HKKEV
+418 HKMEV

-433 MIANKTYTLPRSYDP
+433 MIANKTYTLPASYNP

-453 AMDAFYDMQAAAAS
+453 AMDAFYDMQAAAAAD
-467 EGISLWIL
+467 GISLWIL
-475 SSYRSYDDQEVI
+475 SSFRSYEDQDVI

-541 KYGFIIRYPKGKDSS
+541 KYGFIIRYPKGKESS

-571 DLATKVTKSGLSL
+571 DLATKVTQSRLSL

>member
-1 MYFHI
+1 
-6 PYTYPI
+6 
-12 NTHGHCP
+12 
-19 KGKKMN
+19 MN
-25 SDKKF
+25 PEKKF

-42 ENRKEEDIIPPDTFG
+42 ESRTEEDIIPPDSFDKS
-57 ETEKLV
+57 EKQVL
-63 VTKEAVE
+63 TKEAVQS
-70 NAVKRASPE
+70 AVRKTSSE
-79 NVSQRKRNRMIANVM
+79 SIKKRKRNRTIANIM

-107 ILVVLIFA
+107 VLVAVIFN
-115 GNNGNSITNLD
+115 GNNGSSIKSLD
-126 ITNGDEINLRAG
+126 ITNSGEITLRVG
-138 HSQQLKIKT
+138 HSQQIKVKT
-147 EPAGTEYAL
+147 EPADTEYAL
-156 SFVSADTSIATV
+156 SYVSGDASVATV

-189 ELSDTITVNVRKDII
+189 ELSDTITVNVKKDII

-224 EAKITP
+224 EAKLTP
-230 ADAKDVKLSWKS
+230 ADAKDVKLNWKS
-242 ADSEVASVENDG
+242 ADTDVATVDKNG
-254 TIKGVNTGETTVTV
+254 VVKGVNTGETTVTL

-278 IAVTVNGLELPEA
+278 ITVTVNGLELPES
-291 MKFDKDSVTLEKG
+291 MKFDKDSVTVEVG
-304 EVYNSVLKFTPEDI
+304 DVYNAVLKFTPEDI

-327 SDATIASVTN
+327 SDSSVASVTN

-344 AAGTCTIEAYYE
+344 SAGNCTIEAYYE
-356 NDYRLVATMEVNV
+356 NDYRLVATMEVTV

-374 ITSSETTA
+374 ITSQETTA
-382 PETPKP
+382 PETPSP
-388 ETSATEPV
+388 ETTTPDTEPE
-396 PDTETDPPASS
+396 PEPETDPPASS
-407 KPAPTPEYTGS
+407 TPAPAPEYSGS
-418 HKKEV
+418 HKMEV

-433 MIANKTYTLPRSYDP
+433 MIANKTYTLPASYNP

-453 AMDAFYDMQAAAAS
+453 AMDAFYDMQAAAAAD
-467 EGISLWIL
+467 GISLWIL
-475 SSYRSYDDQEVI
+475 SSFRSYEDQDVI

-541 KYGFIIRYPKGKDSS
+541 KYGFIIRYPKGKESS

-571 DLATKVTKSGLSL
+571 DLATKVTQSGLSL

>member
-1 MYFHI
+1 
-6 PYTYPI
+6 
-12 NTHGHCP
+12 
-19 KGKKMN
+19 MN

-42 ENRKEEDIIPPDTFG
+42 ENRKEEDIIHSDTFG
-57 ETEKLV
+57 ETEKPV
-63 VTKEAVE
+63 ITKEAVE
-70 NAVKRASPE
+70 NAVKRSSPE
-79 NVSQRKRNRMIANVM
+79 NISKRKRNRMIANVM

-107 ILVVLIFA
+107 ILVALIFA

-126 ITNGDEINLRAG
+126 IINGDEITLRAG
-138 HSQQLKIKT
+138 H
-147 EPAGTEYAL
+147 PAGTEYAL
-156 SFVSADTSIATV
+156 SYISADTSIATV
-168 SLDGKVTAVKN
+168 SLEGKVTAVKN

-189 ELSDTITVNVRKDII
+189 DLSDTITVNVKKDII

-224 EAKITP
+224 EAKVAP
-230 ADAKDVKLSWKS
+230 ADAKNVKLSWKS
-242 ADSEVASVENDG
+242 ADNEVASVDNNG
-254 TIKGVNTGETTVTV
+254 TIKGVNSGETTVTV

-278 IAVTVNGLELPEA
+278 IAVTVNGLELPES
-291 MKFDKDSVTLEKG
+291 MKFEKDSVTLEKG
-304 EVYNSVLKFTPEDI
+304 EVYNSVLRFTPEDI

-327 SDATIASVTN
+327 SDSSVASVTN

-344 AAGTCTIEAYYE
+344 SAGSCTIEAYYE
-356 NDYRLVATMEVNV
+356 NDYRLVATMEVTV
-369 IDSFP
+369 IDSYV
-374 ITSSETTA
+374 ITDQTTV
-382 PETPKP
+382 PETPAP

-433 MIANKTYTLPRSYDP
+433 MIANKTYTLPRSYNP

-532 GQWLDKNCY
+532 GQWLEKNCY

-571 DLATKVTKSGLSL
+571 DLATKVTESGLSL

>member
-1 MYFHI
+1 
-6 PYTYPI
+6 
-12 NTHGHCP
+12 
-19 KGKKMN
+19 MN
-25 SDKKF
+25 PEKKF

-42 ENRKEEDIIPPDTFG
+42 ESRTEEDIIPPDSFG
-57 ETEKLV
+57 KSEKQV
-63 VTKEAVE
+63 VTKEAVQS
-70 NAVKRASPE
+70 AVRKTSSE
-79 NVSQRKRNRMIANVM
+79 SIKKRKRNRTIANIM

-107 ILVVLIFA
+107 VLVAVIFN
-115 GNNGNSITNLD
+115 GNNGSSIKSLD
-126 ITNGDEINLRAG
+126 ITNSGEITLRVG
-138 HSQQLKIKT
+138 HSQQIKVKT
-147 EPAGTEYAL
+147 EPADTEYAL
-156 SFVSADTSIATV
+156 SYVSGDTSVATV

-189 ELSDTITVNVRKDII
+189 ELSDTITVNVKKDII

-212 ALSLDGGEEQKV
+212 ALSLDGGEEQKID
-224 EAKITP
+224 AKLTP

-242 ADSEVASVENDG
+242 ADTDVATVDKNG
-254 TIKGVNTGETTVTV
+254 VVKGVNTGETTITL

-278 IAVTVNGLELPEA
+278 ITVTVNGLELPES
-291 MKFDKDSVTLEKG
+291 MKFDKDSVTVEVG
-304 EVYNSVLKFTPEDI
+304 DVYNSVLKFTPEDI

-327 SDATIASVTN
+327 SDSSVASVTN

-344 AAGTCTIEAYYE
+344 SAGNCTIEAYYE
-356 NDYRLVATMEVNV
+356 NDYRLVATMEVTV

-374 ITSSETTA
+374 ITSQETTA
-382 PETPKP
+382 PETPSP
-388 ETSATEPV
+388 ETTTPDTEPE
-396 PDTETDPPASS
+396 PEPETDPPASS
-407 KPAPTPEYTGS
+407 TPAPAPEYSGS
-418 HKKEV
+418 HKMEV

-433 MIANKTYTLPRSYDP
+433 MIANKTYTLPASYNP

-453 AMDAFYDMQAAAAS
+453 AMDAFYDMQAAAAAD
-467 EGISLWIL
+467 GISLWIL
-475 SSYRSYDDQEVI
+475 SSFRSYEDQDVI

-541 KYGFIIRYPKGKDSS
+541 KYGFIIRYPKGKESS

-571 DLATKVTKSGLSL
+571 DLATKVTQSGLSL